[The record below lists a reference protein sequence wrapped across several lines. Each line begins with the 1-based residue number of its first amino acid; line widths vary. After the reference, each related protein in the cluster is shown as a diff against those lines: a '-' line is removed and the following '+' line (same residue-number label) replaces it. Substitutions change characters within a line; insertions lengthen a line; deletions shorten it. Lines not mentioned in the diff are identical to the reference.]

1 MSPEAFDWA
10 SPPHVP
16 WISKLFRSTLKNVTL
31 TLKAVSRLQFSS
43 FHVVSV
49 TFLHLQTLPMP
60 RGSNCTGKNLSARLE
75 SVNSCWYRTLASSAT
90 ASTLRMLFLLRVK
103 KFESCL
109 VFTNNIFPKRR
120 TRDSELSLNFNGW
133 GATTCARSSF
143 RWWCWWSSLGSR
155 SSSSSAHTTHVSPS
169 CHSRC
174 FRWSFCATSSKPP
187 KLPTL
192 KRSIFTR
199 EFPWLLL
206 SLPSTV
212 SSVNKSIRNWFKIY
226 PFSIFVR
233 QQQLGW
239 RRQRLN
245 YQSWQILSIGVSCL
259 VCYLQRHLLDNLLN

>member
-1 MSPEAFDWA
+1 
-10 SPPHVP
+10 
-16 WISKLFRSTLKNVTL
+16 
-31 TLKAVSRLQFSS
+31 
-43 FHVVSV
+43 
-49 TFLHLQTLPMP
+49 MP
-60 RGSNCTGKNLSARLE
+60 RGSNCTGKNPSARLE

-90 ASTLRMLFLLRVK
+90 ASTPRMLFLLRVK

-109 VFTNNIFPKRR
+109 FFTNNIFPKRR

-155 SSSSSAHTTHVSPS
+155 SSSSSVHTTHASPS

-174 FRWSFCATSSKPP
+174 SRWSFCATSSKPP

-212 SSVNKSIRNWFKIY
+212 SSVNKSIRNWFKDL
-226 PFSIFVR
+226 PFQYFCTSTTTRVKTTKTQLPKLTNFVNWR
-233 QQQLGW
+233 ILPCLLSSTAFIGQFIKLNRCQLALHRNLPVMWAYCGEISSATKL
-239 RRQRLN
+239 QCCGFKFQLK
-245 YQSWQILSIGVSCL
+245 LSSSV
-259 VCYLQRHLLDNLLN
+259 